1 MRPRVSVR
9 VREGSLLTL
18 RCYVGG
24 DPPPSLTWQK
34 PGSSQSILK
43 ASDTSELIIT
53 SVGPEDEGTYVC
65 VASSLAG
72 QVEDWLQV
80 SLADDD
86 DISRG
91 NTTESGLTDNFENN
105 QLRVC

>member
-34 PGSSQSILK
+34 PGPSQSTLQ

-72 QVEDWLQV
+72 QVEDRLQV
-80 SLADDD
+80 SLADNDEAD
-86 DISRG
+86 KQGERV
-91 NTTESGLTDNFENN
+91 SGLVK
-105 QLRVC
+105 LSW